1 MSPADFKDEQADFH
15 SRYSAMSDRELLKI
29 ATQPWGLSDAEW
41 EVLEDELER
50 RGLDMPEP
58 EMPPQVSAPER
69 RNLIMLRRFRDI
81 PEALL
86 AKGKIESAG
95 VECFLA
101 DENTVRMDWLWS
113 NLLGGVKILVALEDF
128 AEASAIL
135 NEPIPA
141 ILEFEEKEIYDQ
153 PPCPKCRS
161 LDISFQEVYKPVAY
175 ASLLVSFPVPMQRR
189 GWICHSCGNTWE
201 DRPETDQDITQA
213 TS

>member
-1 MSPADFKDEQADFH
+1 MSPADFEDEQADFD

-29 ATQPWGLSDAEW
+29 AQQPWLLSDTAFDA
-41 EVLEDELER
+41 LEDELER
-50 RGLDMPEP
+50 RGLDLPEP
-58 EMPPQVSAPER
+58 ESPPQVSALEK
-69 RNLIMLRRFRDI
+69 RNLVMLRRFRDI

-86 AKGKIESAG
+86 AKGKLESAG
-95 VECFLA
+95 VECFLG

-113 NLLGGVKILVALEDF
+113 NLLGGVKILVTPEDF
-128 AEASAIL
+128 AEASEIL

-175 ASLLVSFPVPMQRR
+175 ASLLVSFPFPIQRS
-189 GWICHSCGNTWE
+189 GWICHTCGNTWE
-201 DRPETDQDITQA
+201 DRA
-213 TS
+213 